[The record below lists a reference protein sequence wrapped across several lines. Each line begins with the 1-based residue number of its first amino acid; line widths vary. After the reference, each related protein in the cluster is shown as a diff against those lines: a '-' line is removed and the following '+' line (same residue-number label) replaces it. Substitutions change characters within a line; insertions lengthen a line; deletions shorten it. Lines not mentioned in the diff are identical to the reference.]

1 MGFKERKKIIEK
13 IEKIRGTKVITYIVS
28 TRPRINTMI
37 EPTDLRI
44 FFNHLNDLIISVN
57 LIDLYIY
64 SNGGVS
70 TVAWP
75 LVNLLREFSNKISV
89 LVPSNAFSCAT
100 SIASGADEIVM
111 GRMGTLGPIDPTVA
125 NPFNPIVNNQL
136 VGISV
141 EDMSGYLGLIKDKFG
156 IMESDNIIQAFQ
168 KLATDV
174 RPLALGNAYRHYLK
188 CRDDEKKLLE
198 LHLNPK
204 KDKEKINK
212 IISILVEKLYFH
224 GHHINR
230 KEAKSIG
237 LNIIDADKI
246 SPELETLMWDLF
258 IDYESEMN
266 LTKPYVDE
274 LPAKGT
280 KKELPIKFIESASLS
295 SVKIIEQTW
304 VDTKFPE
311 GSSLMVANNQAAVFI
326 PPNQVVPALF
336 RGQPLLMEGKIF
348 DKQET
353 DYWKESPFINKKTS
367 I

>member
-1 MGFKERKKIIEK
+1 MGYPERKKIIEE
-13 IEKIRGTKVITYIVS
+13 IEKIRKTKVITYIVS

-44 FFNHLNDLIISVN
+44 LYNHLNNQEIDN
-57 LIDLYIY
+57 KPIDLFIY

-70 TVAWP
+70 TVAWA
-75 LVNLLREFSNKISV
+75 LINLLREFSKKISV

-111 GRMGTLGPIDPTVA
+111 SKMGTLGPIDPTVA
-125 NPFNPIVNNQL
+125 NPFNPIVDNQL
-136 VGISV
+136 IGISV
-141 EDMSGYLGLIKDKFG
+141 EDMSGYLGLIKEKFG
-156 IMESDNIIQAFQ
+156 INESENIIQAFQ
-168 KLATDV
+168 KLASDV

-198 LHLNPK
+198 LHLNAE
-204 KDKEKINK
+204 KDKEKIDK

-237 LNIIDADKI
+237 LNVIDADKI
-246 SPELETLMWDLF
+246 SDKLESLMWKLYL
-258 IDYESEMN
+258 DYESE
-266 LTKPYVDE
+266 LILSKPYVDE
-274 LPAKGT
+274 LPKKGT
-280 KKELPIKFIESASLS
+280 IKELPIKFIESTNLS
-295 SVKIIEQTW
+295 SVKVIEQNW
-304 VDTKFPE
+304 IDTQFPD
-311 GSSLMVANNQAAVFI
+311 GSRLMVNNNQVAVFI
-326 PPNQVVPALF
+326 PPNQVIPAVF

-353 DYWKESPFINKKTS
+353 DYWKESLPMNKKDN